1 MTAYAQ
7 NVTMTGTVVDT
18 DNLPLIGVN
27 VVIKGTSTGTTTDLD
42 GKFTLTGENGQTL
55 VFSYIGMTLQEIVYK
70 GKPLHVIMKDD
81 SKALEE
87 VVIIGYQTVKKSD
100 LTGAVAVV
108 DTKEMKKSSAGTLVS
123 QMQGLATGVNVRSS
137 GRAGEDASIQIRGV
151 GSLSNN
157 APLWVVDGMI
167 TDPGV
172 DFNPAD
178 VESIQ
183 ILKDASAAAIYGSRA
198 ANGVIIVTTK
208 KGVSGPMKVNV
219 SVKETLEWSPK
230 FDLMNAAEYIKYN
243 DIAYKEAIKDGI
255 ASITTTQK
263 HSEYDTNWQDEVLKT
278 ALVQDYNVSL
288 SGGGDSGSYL
298 FQLVT
303 IIMMVYLMEIRLIVI
318 VSVLT
323 HRGKKVGFS
332 FGENLA
338 YSLTNT
344 DPNQTNTY
352 NDFFTYDAYYS
363 GL

>member
-1 MTAYAQ
+1 MCSS
-7 NVTMTGTVVDT
+7 DLFPSH
-18 DNLPLIGVN
+18 D
-27 VVIKGTSTGTTTDLD
+27 TGTTTDLD

-183 ILKDASAAAIYGSRA
+183 ILEDASAAAIYDNADNSKISGAADRTDRNRYKIGLNLSSKVNDYVKFNSRF
-198 ANGVIIVTTK
+198 IVGGDNNTYGWATTDAK
-208 KGVSGPMKVNV
+208 KGGGDAKA
-219 SVKETLEWSPK
+219 
-230 FDLMNAAEYIKYN
+230 D
-243 DIAYKEAIKDGI
+243 
-255 ASITTTQK
+255 
-263 HSEYDTNWQDEVLKT
+263 
-278 ALVQDYNVSL
+278 VSL
-288 SGGGDSGSYL
+288 SQAYFGLTAIPNTVVNIGKQGLTTPYTVATDINGNEQAGTGILALSNVGPVTFGAGYFNNTNLEDSTELNIGLGLPNVALDGGA
-298 FQLVT
+298 
-303 IIMMVYLMEIRLIVI
+303 
-318 VSVLT
+318 VSL
-323 HRGKKVGFS
+323 S
-332 FGENLA
+332 
-338 YSLTNT
+338 
-344 DPNQTNTY
+344 
-352 NDFFTYDAYYS
+352 
-363 GL
+363 